1 MDEDMSMPAILFS
14 GILFSGILSFGIGM
28 PGISGMSVFGML
40 IPGMLPPC
48 GMAIPSM
55 LCASAGAAMTSNAE
69 ISSGAFAIAHTVEAT
84 MEKGEA
90 KILAKKNRA
99 LRPDKEKGRVQNTRP
114 FLRS

>member
-14 GILFSGILSFGIGM
+14 GILSSGILSFGMGM
-28 PGISGMSVFGML
+28 PGISAAGIS

-84 MEKGEA
+84 MEKGEV